1 MIQFWDLVDLFGVIL
16 VAAPMTNTL
25 VDFWSMIWDNKVRVL
40 IMLTGLEENGRNKC
54 EQYWPSLEDGK
65 TRYGPYSVTIVSEQT
80 TAFYVLRNFAVTFEG
95 AAGMSTVASLF
106 GAEPKKE
113 TWSVVQY
120 MYLDWPDHGRPDTT
134 VPLLRFVMKS
144 SQSFEEE
151 NTGKLR
157 YTQIIN

>member
-40 IMLTGLEENGRNKC
+40 IMLTGLEENGRKKC

-95 AAGMSTVASLF
+95 ATGMSTVASLF